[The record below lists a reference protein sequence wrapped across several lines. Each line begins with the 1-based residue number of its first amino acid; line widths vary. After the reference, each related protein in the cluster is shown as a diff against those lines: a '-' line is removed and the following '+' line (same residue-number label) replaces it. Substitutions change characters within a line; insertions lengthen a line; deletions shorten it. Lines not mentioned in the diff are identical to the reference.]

1 VPDPVAQPV
10 LYDSIGTG
18 YAERRQPDP
27 RISEALR
34 SALGDARRI
43 VNVGAGAGS
52 YEPVE
57 ITAAAV
63 EPSAVMAAQR
73 PPPLVPAVLSSAEQ
87 LPFVD
92 EAFDGALA
100 VLTIHH
106 WGDAARG
113 LRELR
118 RVTAGPI
125 VILTF
130 DPEVFSSWWLPAEYA
145 PELRPLAFEDAPE
158 LDLLR
163 SELSCARI
171 TVLPVPARCRDG
183 FLMAFWD
190 RPELVLDPSARAA
203 TSGFA
208 RLSDLVQQR
217 ICERLSADLRSGRW
231 DERYGYLREL
241 SEFDSGLRLVVAPG
255 AHAAD

>member
-1 VPDPVAQPV
+1 VSNRIATAV

-27 RISEALR
+27 SILEALR

-43 VNVGAGAGS
+43 INVGAGAGS
-52 YEPVE
+52 YEPAHL
-57 ITAAAV
+57 TAAAV
-63 EPSAVMAAQR
+63 EPSSVMAAQR
-73 PPPLVPAVLSSAEQ
+73 PPHLVPAVLCSAET

-92 EAFDGALA
+92 DAFDGALA

-106 WGDAARG
+106 WQDVAQG
-113 LRELR
+113 LREVR

-130 DPEVFSSWWLPAEYA
+130 DPEVASSWWLPADYA
-145 PELRPLAFEDAPE
+145 LELRPLIFSDAPALE
-158 LDLLR
+158 VLR
-163 SELSCARI
+163 SALGAVRV
-171 TVLPVPARCRDG
+171 TVLPVPAGCRDG
-183 FLMAFWD
+183 FLMSFWD

-208 RLSDLVQQR
+208 RLSERVQDR
-217 ICERLSADLRSGRW
+217 ICERLSADLRSGKW
-231 DERYGYLREL
+231 DEHYGYLRGL
-241 SEFDSGLRLVVAPG
+241 SEFDSGLRLVT
-255 AHAAD
+255 ADG